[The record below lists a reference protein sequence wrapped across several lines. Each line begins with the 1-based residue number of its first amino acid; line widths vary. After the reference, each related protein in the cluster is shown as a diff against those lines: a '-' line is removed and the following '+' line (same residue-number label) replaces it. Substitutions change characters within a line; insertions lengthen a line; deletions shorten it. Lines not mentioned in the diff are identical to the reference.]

1 MHKLLVIITLIVFSS
16 CSTLIMNQG
25 LKSYKSD
32 IKQTTEYK
40 KANDFQ
46 QDLLYINDLCENSF
60 PYIDSIFPKQQR
72 KSIVDSLLNLLSN
85 SSVNEQMFNAY
96 IRFYLSHYDNQ
107 HTCIGGYIGSG
118 LFPYLLNSADNKW
131 YLWDINTE
139 YDTLLIGKR
148 VVKINNEAIDAIE
161 KKLVQYVSAE
171 NEISKRNQTWF
182 MNRPSLLKDY
192 NIIDQTDS
200 ILISFENGENVWVK
214 SIYQDKDI
222 HFHLGDKRFDHHPI
236 TKYSD
241 YNYNMTMFPSDNY
254 AYFQFNK
261 CFDKVDAYET
271 IHDYVKPWIVPFAK
285 LYLTV
290 LIKQKKK
297 MPNNPMGFK
306 LDFDRLVFKDY
317 LKLTFDS
324 LQNQGISNLII
335 DLRNNGGGSS
345 LLCNQLLY
353 YLSERDD
360 LKDFSKM
367 YYLSDFNKQMNK
379 KEYNDFIENY
389 LKNHNAQP
397 ENGKVYPNGF
407 FNSDGLLFEKIE
419 NPQSPY
425 YIPKD
430 RKVFKGNIIVLA
442 NYRTGSAAALLTTL
456 LQDNNIATVIGTS
469 VGNNP
474 IGASG
479 YNPFKLPNSKN
490 SGSVA
495 TTYLIRPVPS
505 NGKTLTPDYWI
516 ENTVDDMINGRDK
529 YLDKAVE
536 LIK

>member
-1 MHKLLVIITLIVFSS
+1 
-16 CSTLIMNQG
+16 MNQG
-25 LKSYKSD
+25 LKSYKSN
-32 IKQTTEYK
+32 IERTNEYK
-40 KANDFQ
+40 NANKYQ
-46 QDLLYINDLCENSF
+46 QDLLYLNDLCANSF
-60 PYIDSIFPKQQR
+60 PNIDSTFPKQQR
-72 KSIVDSLLNLLSN
+72 KYIVDSLLNLMSAKD
-85 SSVNEQMFNAY
+85 VDEQVFRGY
-96 IRFYLSHYDNQ
+96 TRYYLSHFKNQ
-107 HTCIGGYIGSG
+107 HTCINGYSGVG
-118 LFPYLLNSADNKW
+118 LFPYLLNFADNKW
-131 YLWDINTE
+131 YLWDINND
-139 YDTLLIGKR
+139 YDSLLIGKR
-148 VVKINNEAIDAIE
+148 VVRINDKPIDAVE
-161 KKLVQYVSAE
+161 KELFHYVSAE
-171 NEISKRNQTWF
+171 NANAQRNQLWF
-182 MNRPSLLKDY
+182 MNRPSLLKQY
-192 NIIDQTDS
+192 GIIKQTDS
-200 ILISFENGENVWVK
+200 ILISFESGENIWVK

-222 HFHLGDKRFDHHPI
+222 HFHLGDKRFVPNPI

-241 YNYNMTMFPSDNY
+241 YNYNMTMYPNDNF

-261 CFDKVDAYET
+261 CFDKVDTYET

-290 LIKQKKK
+290 LIKRKKK
-297 MPNNPMGFK
+297 MPNNPLGFK

-324 LQNQGISNLII
+324 LQNQGISNIII

-353 YLSERDD
+353 YLSDKDD

-367 YYLSDFNKQMNK
+367 YYLSDFNKQMDK

-389 LKNHNAQP
+389 LKKHNAQP
-397 ENGKVYPNGF
+397 VNGTVYPNGF
-407 FNSDGLLFEKIE
+407 FNCDSLLFEKIE

-430 RKVFKGNIIVLA
+430 RNVFNGNIIVLA

-479 YNPFKLPNSKN
+479 YNPFKLPNSKY

-495 TTYLIRPVPS
+495 TTYLIRPKPS

-516 ENTVDDMINGRDK
+516 ENNVDDMITGRDK
-529 YLDKAVE
+529 YLEKAIE
-536 LIK
+536 LIKK